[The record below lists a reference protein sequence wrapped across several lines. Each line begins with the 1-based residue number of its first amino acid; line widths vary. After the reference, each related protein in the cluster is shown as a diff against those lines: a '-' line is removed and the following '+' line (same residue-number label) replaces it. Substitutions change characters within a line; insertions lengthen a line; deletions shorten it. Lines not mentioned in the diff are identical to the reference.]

1 MRIAS
6 LKQLT
11 LARFREFTREPEAV
25 FWTFVFPLLLAG
37 GLAVAFRDKAP
48 EQAIIAV
55 VAPPGLNVNGN
66 GAGSDA
72 TGVVEAFAA
81 ASAAGDSA
89 PIRSRVIPA
98 DSVDEVLRVGTAALV
113 AIVGGDGGVE
123 YRFDPARPE
132 GRIARQTADDLLQRA
147 RGRADVVPVRE
158 VTVRERGSRYIDF
171 FLPGLLAMN
180 IMGSSIWSL
189 AFAIVTQRNKKLLK
203 RLIATPMSRLE
214 YLLSFVLSRLVF
226 LVLEIAVLLGFG
238 VWALDVPIRGSLL
251 TLVGVAFIGA
261 AAFGAI
267 GLLVSSR
274 SRTIEGVSGL
284 TNFVML
290 PMWIFSG
297 VFFSASNFPA
307 VIQPVVQALP
317 LTALVN
323 GMRAVMLQGADL
335 VTVLPQV
342 GILLAYLVVCLT
354 VALRVFRWQ

>member
-1 MRIAS
+1 MRLEA
-6 LKQLT
+6 LRQLM

-37 GLAVAFRDKAP
+37 GLAIAFRDKKQ
-48 EQAIIAV
+48 ERAIIAT
-55 VAPPGLNVNGN
+55 VAPADADSSALRIA
-66 GAGSDA
+66 GALSRA
-72 TGVVEAFAA
+72 
-81 ASAAGDSA
+81 AAGDSA
-89 PIRSRVIPA
+89 PIRSRTIPA
-98 DSVDEVLRVGTAALV
+98 DSVNDVLRTGTAALV
-113 AIVGGDGGVE
+113 VVPMKGGGVE
-123 YRFDPARPE
+123 YRFDAARPE
-132 GRIARQTADDLLQRA
+132 ARAARQLTDDILQRA
-147 RGRADVVPVRE
+147 NGRRDVLPISD

-171 FLPGLLAMN
+171 FVPGLLGMN

-203 RLIATPMSRLE
+203 RLAATPMSRLH

-226 LVLEIAVLLGFG
+226 LAIELAVLLGFG
-238 VWALDVPIRGSLL
+238 TLILDVPIRGSLV
-251 TLVGVAFIGA
+251 TLVVMSFVGA

-274 SRTIEGVSGL
+274 SRTVEGVSGL

-323 GMRAVMLQGADL
+323 GLRAIMLQGAG
-335 VTVLPQV
+335 VGGVLPQLA
-342 GILLAYLVVCLT
+342 LLTAYLVVCLG
-354 VALRVFRWQ
+354 VALKIFRWQ

>member
-1 MRIAS
+1 MRLSS

-11 LARFREFTREPEAV
+11 LARFREFTREPEAI

-37 GLAVAFRDKAP
+37 GLAIAFRDKAP
-48 EQAIIAV
+48 EQSIIAIV
-55 VAPPGLNVNGN
+55 TP
-66 GAGSDA
+66 
-72 TGVVEAFAA
+72 E
-81 ASAAGDSA
+81 AGDSA
-89 PIRSRVIPA
+89 AFGAAAALSAAATGDKAPLRSRQIPS
-98 DSVDEVLRVGTAALV
+98 DSINDVLRTGTAALV
-113 AIVGGDGGVE
+113 VVPQVGGGVE

-132 GRIARQTADDLLQRA
+132 SRAARQLTDDILQRA
-147 RGRADVVPVRE
+147 RGRTDVVQITD

-171 FLPGLLAMN
+171 FVPGLLGMN

-203 RLIATPMSRLE
+203 RLAATPMSRLE

-226 LVLEIAVLLGFG
+226 LGLEIAVLLGFG
-238 VWALDVPIRGSLL
+238 TFVLDVPIRGSLL
-251 TLVGVAFIGA
+251 TVLLMAFVGA

-274 SRTIEGVSGL
+274 SKTIEGVSGL

-297 VFFSASNFPA
+297 VFFSSANFPA

-323 GMRAVMLQGADL
+323 GLRAIMLQGAGL
-335 VTVLPQV
+335 GAVWPQLAVL
-342 GILLAYLVVCLT
+342 GAYLAVCLT
-354 VALRVFRWQ
+354 VALRIFRWQ

>member
-11 LARFREFTREPEAV
+11 MARFREFTREPEAV

-37 GLAVAFRDKAP
+37 GLAIAFRDKAP

-55 VAPPGLNVNGN
+55 VKPTA
-66 GAGSDA
+66 SDSA
-72 TGVVEAFAA
+72 STQNLAAFATA
-81 ASAAGDSA
+81 AAAKDA
-89 PIRSRVIPA
+89 AFRSRLIPA
-98 DSVDEVLRVGTAALV
+98 DSIDDVLRTGTAALV
-113 AIVGGDGGVE
+113 VVPQPGGGVE

-132 GRIARQTADDLLQRA
+132 GRAARQVADDVLQRA
-147 RGRADVVPVRE
+147 RGRTDVVPVKE
-158 VTVRERGSRYIDF
+158 VTIRERGSRYIDF

-189 AFAIVTQRNKKLLK
+189 AFAIVGARNKKLLK
-203 RLIATPMSRLE
+203 RLVATPMSRLE

-226 LVLEIAVLLGFG
+226 LGLEIAVLLGFG
-238 VWALDVPIRGSLL
+238 VLVLDVPIRGALP
-251 TLVGVAFIGA
+251 TLIAVAFVGA

-284 TNFVML
+284 TNFIML

-297 VFFSASNFPA
+297 VFFSSSNFPA

-323 GMRAVMLQGADL
+323 GLRAIMLQGAGFG
-335 VTVLPQV
+335 TVWPQ
-342 GILLAYLVVCLT
+342 LAVLAGYLVVCLSI
-354 VALRVFRWQ
+354 ALRIFRWQ

>member
-1 MRIAS
+1 MRVAS

-37 GLAVAFRDKAP
+37 GLAIAFRDKAP
-48 EQAIIAV
+48 EQSIVAV
-55 VAPPGLNVNGN
+55 VTPPDGNSTSGAAPLVQ
-66 GAGSDA
+66 
-72 TGVVEAFAA
+72 AFAS
-81 ASAAGDSA
+81 ASAMGDSA
-89 PIRSRVIPA
+89 LIRSRIIPA
-98 DSVDEVLRVGTAALV
+98 DSANEVLRTGTAALV
-113 AIVGGDGGVE
+113 AVVAADGSVE
-123 YRFDPARPE
+123 YRYDPARPE
-132 GRIARQTADDLLQRA
+132 GRIARQTADDILQRA
-147 RGRADVVPVRE
+147 RGRTDVVPVRE
-158 VTVRERGSRYIDF
+158 TTVRERGSRYIDF
-171 FLPGLLAMN
+171 FVPGLLAMN

-203 RLIATPMSRLE
+203 RLVATPMSRLE

-226 LVLEIAVLLGFG
+226 LVLEISVLLGFG
-238 VWALDVPIRGSLL
+238 VFALDVPIRGSIV
-251 TLVGVAFIGA
+251 TLVAVAFVGA

-284 TNFVML
+284 TNFIML

-307 VIQPVVQALP
+307 AIQPVVQALP

-323 GMRAVMLQGADL
+323 GMRAVMLQGAGIGA
-335 VTVLPQV
+335 VLPQV
-342 GILLAYLVVCLT
+342 GLLGVYLVVCLAI
-354 VALRVFRWQ
+354 ALRVFRWQ

>member
-1 MRIAS
+1 MRLAS

-37 GLAVAFRDKAP
+37 GLAIAFRDKAP
-48 EQAIIAV
+48 EQAIVAV
-55 VAPPGLNVNGN
+55 VMP
-66 GAGSDA
+66 
-72 TGVVEAFAA
+72 
-81 ASAAGDSA
+81 ASPDSA
-89 PIRSRVIPA
+89 SLQVDAALSAVSAGEDAPLRARRISA
-98 DSVDEVLRVGTAALV
+98 DSADEVLRTGTAALV
-113 AIVGGDGGVE
+113 VVPQADGSVE
-123 YRFDPARPE
+123 YRFDAARPE
-132 GRIARQTADDLLQRA
+132 GRAARQLTDDVLQRS
-147 RGRADVVPVRE
+147 RGRIDVLPFRD
-158 VTVRERGSRYIDF
+158 VTIRERGSRYIDF

-203 RLIATPMSRLE
+203 RLAATPMSRLE

-226 LVLEIAVLLGFG
+226 LGLELVVLLGFG
-238 VWALDVPIRGSLL
+238 VWVLDVPIRGAVSSL
-251 TLVGVAFIGA
+251 VIMAFVGA

-274 SRTIEGVSGL
+274 ARTVEGVSGL

-297 VFFSASNFPA
+297 VFFASSNFPA
-307 VIQPVVQALP
+307 AIQPVVQALP

-323 GMRAVMLQGADL
+323 AMRAIMLQGASL
-335 VTVLPQV
+335 AAVAPQLGVLTV
-342 GILLAYLVVCLT
+342 YLVVSLA
-354 VALRVFRWQ
+354 VALKVFRWQ

>member
-1 MRIAS
+1 MRLSS
-6 LKQLT
+6 LRQLT
-11 LARFREFTREPEAV
+11 LARFREFIREPEAV

-48 EQAIIAV
+48 EQVVIAV
-55 VAPPGLNVNGN
+55 VAG
-66 GAGSDA
+66 GAESSAGADVRQALA
-72 TGVVEAFAA
+72 T
-81 ASAAGDSA
+81 ASAADST
-89 PIRSRVIPA
+89 PLRSREIPR
-98 DSVDEVLRVGTAALV
+98 DSVEEVLRLGSVALV
-113 AIVGGDGGVE
+113 VVPDSSGGVE
-123 YRFDPARPE
+123 YRFDPARPDA
-132 GRIARQTADDLLQRA
+132 RAARQVTDDILQRA
-147 RGRADVVPVRE
+147 RGRLDVLPVRE

-203 RLIATPMSRLE
+203 RLAATPMSRLE

-226 LVLEIAVLLGFG
+226 LALEMAVLLGFG
-238 VWALDVPIRGSLL
+238 VFVLDVPIRGSLA
-251 TLVGVAFIGA
+251 TLGVVAFVGA

-274 SRTIEGVSGL
+274 ARTVEGVSGL

-297 VFFSASNFPA
+297 VFFSSSNFPA
-307 VIQPVVQALP
+307 VIQPIVQALP

-323 GMRAVMLQGADL
+323 GVRAVMLQGAGL
-335 VTVLPQV
+335 VNIWPQLALLV
-342 GILLAYLVVCLT
+342 GYLVVGLA
-354 VALRVFRWQ
+354 VALRIFRWR

>member
-11 LARFREFTREPEAV
+11 LARFREFTREPEAM

-37 GLAVAFRDKAP
+37 GLAIAFRDKAP

-55 VAPPGLNVNGN
+55 VKP
-66 GAGSDA
+66 
-72 TGVVEAFAA
+72 
-81 ASAAGDSA
+81 AAGDSA
-89 PIRSRVIPA
+89 AAQVGAALAAAAVGDSAPLRSRTIPP
-98 DSVDEVLRVGTAALV
+98 DSIDEVLRTGTAALV
-113 AIVGGDGGVE
+113 VVPQPGGGVE

-132 GRIARQTADDLLQRA
+132 SRGARQLADDILQRA
-147 RGRADVVPVRE
+147 RGRRDVVPYRD
-158 VTVRERGSRYIDF
+158 VTIRERGSRYIDF
-171 FLPGLLAMN
+171 FVPGLLAMN

-203 RLIATPMSRLE
+203 RLAATPMSRLE

-226 LVLEIAVLLGFG
+226 LGLEVAVLLGFG
-238 VWALDVPIRGSLL
+238 ALVLDVPIRGALPTLL
-251 TLVGVAFIGA
+251 LMAFVGA

-297 VFFSASNFPA
+297 VFFSSANFPA

-323 GMRAVMLQGADL
+323 GLRAIMLQGAGIGGVWPQL
-335 VTVLPQV
+335 AVL
-342 GILLAYLVVCLT
+342 GLYLVVCLT
-354 VALRVFRWQ
+354 IALRIFRWQ

>member
-1 MRIAS
+1 MAGRLTMRFSS
-6 LKQLT
+6 LQQLT
-11 LARFREFTREPEAV
+11 LARFREFIREPEAI

-37 GLAVAFRDKAP
+37 GLAIAFRDKAP

-55 VAPPGLNVNGN
+55 VTP
-66 GAGSDA
+66 S
-72 TGVVEAFAA
+72 
-81 ASAAGDSA
+81 AGDSA
-89 PIRSRVIPA
+89 ALRTAGALTSAASVDKAPIRARQIPT
-98 DSVDEVLRVGTAALV
+98 DSVDDVLRTGTAALV
-113 AIVGGDGGVE
+113 VVAMPAGGVE

-132 GRIARQTADDLLQRA
+132 ARAARQQTDDILQRA
-147 RGRADVVPVRE
+147 RGRSDVIEVRD

-171 FLPGLLAMN
+171 FVPGLLGMN

-203 RLIATPMSRLE
+203 RLAATPMSRLE

-226 LVLEIAVLLGFG
+226 LGLEVGVLLGFG
-238 VWALDVPIRGSLL
+238 AFILDVPIRGSLV
-251 TLVGVAFIGA
+251 TLLLVAFVGA

-274 SRTIEGVSGL
+274 SRTVEGVSGL

-297 VFFSASNFPA
+297 VFFSSNNFPA
-307 VIQPVVQALP
+307 AIQPVVQALP

-323 GMRAVMLQGADL
+323 GLREIMLQGAGL
-335 VTVLPQV
+335 GAVWPQLAVLT
-342 GILLAYLVVCLT
+342 AYLVVCLT
-354 VALRVFRWQ
+354 IALRIFRWQ

>member
-1 MRIAS
+1 MRFES
-6 LKQLT
+6 LQQLT
-11 LARFREFTREPEAV
+11 LARFREFMREPEAV

-37 GLAVAFRDKAP
+37 GLAIAFRDKAP

-55 VAPPGLNVNGN
+55 VSP
-66 GAGSDA
+66 
-72 TGVVEAFAA
+72 
-81 ASAAGDSA
+81 AAGDSA
-89 PIRSRVIPA
+89 AAQVSAALLSAATGDSAPLRARLIPA
-98 DSVDEVLRVGTAALV
+98 DSVDDVLRTGTAALV
-113 AIVGGDGGVE
+113 VVPQAAGGVE

-132 GRIARQTADDLLQRA
+132 SRGARQLADDILQRS
-147 RGRADVVPVRE
+147 RGRRDVVPYRD
-158 VTVRERGSRYIDF
+158 VTIRERGSRYIDF
-171 FLPGLLAMN
+171 FVPGLLAMN

-203 RLIATPMSRLE
+203 RLAATPMSRLE

-226 LVLEIAVLLGFG
+226 LGLEMAVLLGFG
-238 VWALDVPIRGSLL
+238 AFVLDVPIRGALP
-251 TLVGVAFIGA
+251 TLVLVAFVGA

-274 SRTIEGVSGL
+274 SKTIEGVSGL

-297 VFFSASNFPA
+297 VFFSSSNFPA

-323 GMRAVMLQGADL
+323 GLRAIMLQGAGLGDVWPQL
-335 VTVLPQV
+335 AVLC
-342 GILLAYLVVCLT
+342 AYLVVCLT
-354 VALRVFRWQ
+354 VALRIFRWQ